1 MNFCT
6 ALSCFENQRLS
17 LPWNTMYGF
26 FPRHCNVTI
35 VKSTPRHYEKKNF
48 TMEEN
53 VDNKI
58 LLKYNNSYS
67 LLICQ
72 HVFFS
77 LGCYTLIRSLEKN
90 MNWPHQNAVGVQCKA
105 NAIYVRECKAV
116 FLVEIRSASYRA
128 NNFRIINPSFY
139 LSVEICWNNILVFQ
153 HEILMYVFTATC
165 QYFINKI

>member
-58 LLKYNNSYS
+58 LLKYN
-67 LLICQ
+67 
-72 HVFFS
+72 
-77 LGCYTLIRSLEKN
+77 TLKKN